1 MSSYKVYLGDDGR
14 FFVGDDE
21 GKPAV
26 PSGQTL
32 EELQDCLIGMLG
44 ALEPSDVLGGGTR
57 SPKWPGV
64 RKEHLELFPACS
76 GCGRLKEVQ
85 VHHVKPFHENPELEL
100 DPGNLITLCPVCHLA
115 LGHLFNFR
123 SWNVEVVG
131 DCKWLLQKVENR
143 P

>member
-1 MSSYKVYLGDDGR
+1 MSSYKVFLGNDGH
-14 FFVGDDE
+14 FFVGDNE
-21 GKPAV
+21 GKPVV

-44 ALEPSDVLGGGTR
+44 ALEFPDTFGATPR
-57 SPKWPGV
+57 SSKWPGV
-64 RKEHLELFPACS
+64 RKQHLELFPACS
-76 GCGRLKEVQ
+76 GCGRLKEVR
-85 VHHVKPFHENPELEL
+85 VHHVKPFHENPELECDL
-100 DPGNLITLCPVCHLA
+100 GNLITLCPVCHFA

-123 SWNVEVVG
+123 SWNAEVVE